1 METKQILFIIGQVLG
16 FVAVALGILSYQMK
30 TQKNLLLLKL
40 ANSIVNALHYLLIG
54 AISGMALNLVSP
66 VKYLVY
72 LRRNKKGNN
81 GKLIPIIFTVI
92 TAIVGII
99 SFTEWYSVFVFV
111 GMVTHAFCMS
121 FSDPQKVRI
130 SLLFTSP
137 LVIIYNVFA
146 FSVSGVIYE
155 SVAIVSAV
163 IGIIRYRKVKSDAA
177 QSDENTTRCDL
188 EESQA

>member
-1 METKQILFIIGQVLG
+1 MEAKQIFFIIGQILG

-30 TQKNLLLLKL
+30 TQKKLLLFKL
-40 ANSIVNALHYLLIG
+40 ANSIVNAVHYLLIG

-72 LRRNKKGNN
+72 LRRNKKGTT
-81 GKLIPIIFTVI
+81 GKLVPIVFTVI

-99 SFTEWYSVFVFV
+99 SWTEWYSIFIFT
-111 GMVTHAFCMS
+111 GMVAHAFCMS
-121 FSDPQKVRI
+121 FDNPQKVRI

-146 FSVSGVIYE
+146 LSVSGVVYE
-155 SVAIVSAV
+155 SVAIISAV
-163 IGIIRYRKVKSDAA
+163 IGIIRYRRSK
-177 QSDENTTRCDL
+177 SDENTPPC
-188 EESQA
+188 ENEAS